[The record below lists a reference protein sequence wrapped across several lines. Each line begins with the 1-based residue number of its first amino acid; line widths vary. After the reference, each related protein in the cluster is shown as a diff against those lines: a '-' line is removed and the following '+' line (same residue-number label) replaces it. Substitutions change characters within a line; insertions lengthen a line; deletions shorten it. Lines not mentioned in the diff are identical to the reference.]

1 MINKGTRI
9 KSGQKPHL
17 RLLDLTFDNGVS
29 KTDKEPKP
37 HGGLRG
43 SKKHPLSPYS
53 YNKTSEYHVQLREDI
68 NKLFR
73 EEFFDGRGSPAWAFD
88 ISKEITHSGE
98 SPFHVHGL
106 LSTSKQES
114 DSSSVHN
121 IRRSVTPASSGRNT
135 PRKRNNG
142 SSYYHPPTPHQYL
155 TATDT
160 SQLSAKELKYG
171 RPTRTTLLRARQRCA
186 SAPVNSYD
194 ARRELVKTLDIDEV
208 DGPDTFRYAD
218 HCLSCRE
225 TEGTPSSNQINK
237 DVFVAHPDGESPHAF
252 LTGARY
258 NRAHFLDAKSLS
270 VYGVYMPRTN
280 PHGIFMTGHAK
291 RSRDKGQNIPAVP
304 PDSPRS
310 DVDEASKPEA
320 KRPSTAP
327 GKRLLSSSSAQH
339 PGGRPRSA
347 WGENSTTCHLVHGDT
362 EKVVLVTFK
371 GSKNLRNSPESI
383 LPSVTGRTAPKMY
396 YRRPRDIPEDT
407 ASLHAQPPPTPVGA
421 FSTRDGS
428 DQIQT
433 ELDLRGNHVDSAAAN
448 ADDHEQPPSQ
458 IDEDKRLEK
467 ITEKADDDYRNDREN
482 ISIDPNAM
490 PEDAGLSSFEAKK
503 DISQEPQENNVDKR
517 EDSELQDITNV
528 TLNGQNEPAAASK
541 KDSVVDRAESLENKE
556 EVFITNKESSSD
568 AVISSVGDPGTENDS
583 SDLKTD
589 FTTEEEIPTQIHVTI
604 TEKQQDPK
612 PN

>member
-1 MINKGTRI
+1 MINKGSRAG
-9 KSGQKPHL
+9 SGKKPHL
-17 RLLDLTFDNGVS
+17 RLLDLTFDNGVA
-29 KTDKEPKP
+29 KTEKEPKP

-53 YNKTSEYHVQLREDI
+53 FNKTSEYHVQLREDI

-73 EEFFDGRGSPAWAFD
+73 DEFFDGRGSPAWAFD

-106 LSTSKQES
+106 LSTSKLES
-114 DSSSVHN
+114 ETSSVHN
-121 IRRSVTPASSGRNT
+121 IRRSVTPASSARNT
-135 PRKRNNG
+135 PRKRSTG

-160 SQLSAKELKYG
+160 SQLSPKELKYG

-194 ARRELVKTLDIDEV
+194 VRREVVKKSEN
-208 DGPDTFRYAD
+208 
-218 HCLSCRE
+218 S
-225 TEGTPSSNQINK
+225 PSTNQINK
-237 DVFVAHPDGESPHAF
+237 DVLVSHPEGESPHAF

-280 PHGIFMTGHAK
+280 PQGIFMTGHAK

-310 DVDEASKPEA
+310 DVDEASKPME

-327 GKRLLSSSSAQH
+327 GKRLLSSTPSPH

-347 WGENSTTCHLVHGDT
+347 WGDNSTTCHLVHGDT

-371 GSKNLRNSPESI
+371 GSRNFRNCPESI
-383 LPSVTGRTAPKMY
+383 LPSVTGHTAPKTY
-396 YRRPRDIPEDT
+396 YRRPRDVPDDS
-407 ASLHAQPPPTPVGA
+407 ASLHNQPPPTPVGA
-421 FSTRDGS
+421 FSARDGS
-428 DQIQT
+428 EQVPNETNQ
-433 ELDLRGNHVDSAAAN
+433 ENVLDSFVEN
-448 ADDHEQPPSQ
+448 ADDQPPLHT
-458 IDEDKRLEK
+458 DADGRLEK
-467 ITEKADDDYRNDREN
+467 IAEKPDDGFGEDTNKSVLNHE
-482 ISIDPNAM
+482 IK
-490 PEDAGLSSFEAKK
+490 PEDSDHTSFEARE
-503 DISQEPQENNVDKR
+503 DISPKPQESGADDKEGSR
-517 EDSELQDITNV
+517 LQDITKV
-528 TLNGQNEPAAASK
+528 TLKGQTKPNCSQIDSA
-541 KDSVVDRAESLENKE
+541 DSVANANKE
-556 EVFITNKESSSD
+556 IFITNNDKQVEL
-568 AVISSVGDPGTENDS
+568 INDS
-583 SDLKTD
+583 VDEADKENGTTDQKTEL
-589 FTTEEEIPTQIHVTI
+589 TTEEEIPTQIHVTI

-612 PN
+612 LN

>member
-1 MINKGTRI
+1 MINKGSRTD
-9 KSGQKPHL
+9 GGHKPHL
-17 RLLDLTFDNGVS
+17 RLLDLTFDNGVTKS
-29 KTDKEPKP
+29 ENGSRP

-53 YNKTSEYHVQLREDI
+53 FNKSSEYHAQLREDI
-68 NKLFR
+68 NNLFK
-73 EEFFDGRGSPAWAFD
+73 EEFFDGRGSPSWAFG
-88 ISKEITHSGE
+88 ISKEMTHSGE

-106 LSTSKQES
+106 LSTSKLES
-114 DSSSVHN
+114 ETSSVHN
-121 IRRSVTPASSGRNT
+121 IRRSVTPASSARNT
-135 PRKRNNG
+135 PRKRNTG
-142 SSYYHPPTPHQYL
+142 TSYYRPTTPHQYL
-155 TATDT
+155 TATNP

-194 ARRELVKTLDIDEV
+194 VRREVVKTIDIDEV
-208 DGPDTFRYAD
+208 EPETFRYAD

-225 TEGTPSSNQINK
+225 AENSPSTGQVNK
-237 DVFVAHPDGESPHAF
+237 EVFVAPPEGESPHAF

-258 NRAHFLDAKSLS
+258 NRAHLLDAKSLS

-280 PHGIFMTGHAK
+280 PQGIFMTGHATQ

-310 DVDEASKPEA
+310 DVDEASKPVV

-327 GKRLLSSSSAQH
+327 GKRLLSSGSSQH

-371 GSKNLRNSPESI
+371 GSKHLKSPESV
-383 LPSVTGRTAPKMY
+383 LPSVTGRTAPKTY
-396 YRRPRDIPEDT
+396 FRRPREMADDS

-421 FSTRDGS
+421 FSVRDES
-428 DQIQT
+428 EQVPTESERENLDSVVPNPNEVPAHTDVDQR
-433 ELDLRGNHVDSAAAN
+433 LD
-448 ADDHEQPPSQ
+448 
-458 IDEDKRLEK
+458 K
-467 ITEKADDDYRNDREN
+467 IVEKADADDK
-482 ISIDPNAM
+482 ISSNQDTLL
-490 PEDAGLSSFEAKK
+490 EKSRLTSFETKNGVDTEQPETSK
-503 DISQEPQENNVDKR
+503 ENSK
-517 EDSELQDITNV
+517 EETKLLDITEV
-528 TLNGQNEPAAASK
+528 TLNGQDSNK
-541 KDSVVDRAESLENKE
+541 IDSVTNEQKLKDEI
-556 EVFITNKESSSD
+556 FITNNENHILNGDDDNVDDTDKEN
-568 AVISSVGDPGTENDS
+568 IP

-589 FTTEEEIPTQIHVTI
+589 CMAEEEIPTQIHVTI
-604 TEKQQDPK
+604 TEKPHDST

>member
-1 MINKGTRI
+1 MINKGSRAG
-9 KSGQKPHL
+9 SGKKPHL
-17 RLLDLTFDNGVS
+17 RLLDLTFDNGVT
-29 KTDKEPKP
+29 KTEPQPKP

-53 YNKTSEYHVQLREDI
+53 FNKTSEYHVQLRDDI

-106 LSTSKQES
+106 LSTSKLES
-114 DSSSVHN
+114 ETSSVHN
-121 IRRSVTPASSGRNT
+121 IRRSVTPASSARNT
-135 PRKRNNG
+135 PRKRNTG
-142 SSYYHPPTPHQYL
+142 SSFYHPPSPHQYL

-194 ARRELVKTLDIDEV
+194 VRRELVKTVDIDEV
-208 DGPDTFRYAD
+208 DNPDTFRYTD

-225 TEGTPSSNQINK
+225 SENSPSTNQINK
-237 DVFVAHPDGESPHAF
+237 DVLVAHPEGESPHAF

-280 PHGIFMTGHAK
+280 PQGIFMTGHAK

-310 DVDEASKPEA
+310 DVDDASKPME

-327 GKRLLSSSSAQH
+327 GKRLLSSTPSQH

-347 WGENSTTCHLVHGDT
+347 WGDNSTTCHLVHGDT

-371 GSKNLRNSPESI
+371 GSRNFKSSPESI
-383 LPSVTGRTAPKMY
+383 LPSVTGRTAPKTY
-396 YRRPRDIPEDT
+396 YRRPRDVPDDS
-407 ASLHAQPPPTPVGA
+407 ASLHNQPPPTPVGA
-421 FSTRDGS
+421 FSARDGS
-428 DQIQT
+428 EQVPNDTDQEHIWNSFV
-433 ELDLRGNHVDSAAAN
+433 EN
-448 ADDHEQPPSQ
+448 ADDQPPLHT
-458 IDEDKRLEK
+458 DADNRLEK
-467 ITEKADDDYRNDREN
+467 IAEKADDDIGEN
-482 ISIDPNAM
+482 INKSVLNHDIM
-490 PEDAGLSSFEAKK
+490 PEDSGLTSFEAKK
-503 DISQEPQENNVDKR
+503 DISPKPQESDA
-517 EDSELQDITNV
+517 DSKEGSRLQDITKV
-528 TLNGQNEPAAASK
+528 TLNGQTEPNCNEL
-541 KDSVVDRAESLENKE
+541 DSVDSVANANK
-556 EVFITNKESSSD
+556 EVFITNNDKQVEL
-568 AVISSVGDPGTENDS
+568 INDS
-583 SDLKTD
+583 VDEAAKENGLSDQKTELA
-589 FTTEEEIPTQIHVTI
+589 TEEEIPTQIHVTI
-604 TEKQQDPK
+604 TEKQQESK
-612 PN
+612 LS

>member
-1 MINKGTRI
+1 M
-9 KSGQKPHL
+9 
-17 RLLDLTFDNGVS
+17 
-29 KTDKEPKP
+29 
-37 HGGLRG
+37 
-43 SKKHPLSPYS
+43 
-53 YNKTSEYHVQLREDI
+53 
-68 NKLFR
+68 
-73 EEFFDGRGSPAWAFD
+73 
-88 ISKEITHSGE
+88 
-98 SPFHVHGL
+98 
-106 LSTSKQES
+106 
-114 DSSSVHN
+114 
-121 IRRSVTPASSGRNT
+121 
-135 PRKRNNG
+135 
-142 SSYYHPPTPHQYL
+142 
-155 TATDT
+155 
-160 SQLSAKELKYG
+160 
-171 RPTRTTLLRARQRCA
+171 
-186 SAPVNSYD
+186 
-194 ARRELVKTLDIDEV
+194 
-208 DGPDTFRYAD
+208 
-218 HCLSCRE
+218 
-225 TEGTPSSNQINK
+225 
-237 DVFVAHPDGESPHAF
+237 
-252 LTGARY
+252 
-258 NRAHFLDAKSLS
+258 
-270 VYGVYMPRTN
+270 
-280 PHGIFMTGHAK
+280 
-291 RSRDKGQNIPAVP
+291 
-304 PDSPRS
+304 
-310 DVDEASKPEA
+310 
-320 KRPSTAP
+320 
-327 GKRLLSSSSAQH
+327 
-339 PGGRPRSA
+339 
-347 WGENSTTCHLVHGDT
+347 
-362 EKVVLVTFK
+362 TFK

-433 ELDLRGNHVDSAAAN
+433 ELDLRENHVDSSAAN

-482 ISIDPNAM
+482 ISIDPDAM

-528 TLNGQNEPAAASK
+528 TLHGQNEPAAASK

-589 FTTEEEIPTQIHVTI
+589 FLTEEEIPTQIHVTI